1 MAVEHIQIVFF
12 VISLIF
18 IIWEIFKINGISD
31 SQDKRNLY
39 LSLLFLL
46 IGVLVRIVN
55 LDYMAGVNP
64 DEAMA
69 GYESWCLANYGVDS
83 HMVSYPVYM
92 KVWGSGMSALYIYM
106 AMPFVKI
113 FGLSEEVFRLPMS
126 FLGAFAVMFFYW
138 TLRKTQKDTLL
149 VCVLSSFIAITPWHI
164 MKSRYGLDAMVAP
177 DLILIGVC
185 CFMLGYTFYSG
196 WKQTAAY
203 CTGFAILAISAY
215 GYAVSWVVLPI
226 LVILIILFLYKQKA
240 ITPKQIGTGIALMFI
255 IAWPLMYFAGILYLG
270 FDEMKVGAMTIP
282 KLDFNRA
289 NDTGTFILASDNILS
304 EIKNSIPVISKL
316 FLLGTDGISNEIAM
330 PYFGIYYNIVALPF
344 LAYGIWSFLK
354 EKRSEM
360 YLLFIMFAS
369 SCILLVLV
377 GASLVHWNLLWLPL
391 AIFTGYGIY
400 YFAKS
405 FAPCKGL
412 FLSMF
417 SILFLLF
424 LINYFNFK
432 TFKPGF
438 TYYARMI
445 KESTLFVKDKKFDR
459 IYYPHDI
466 VHSIV
471 LFYNPINPRTF
482 DTTVKREGV
491 SIQLANEYANV
502 TFGLPADIVPKKGTA
517 YIVSNKMVP
526 SINLEG
532 FKTNTDSNY
541 TVLWSE

>member
-1 MAVEHIQIVFF
+1 
-12 VISLIF
+12 
-18 IIWEIFKINGISD
+18 
-31 SQDKRNLY
+31 
-39 LSLLFLL
+39 
-46 IGVLVRIVN
+46 
-55 LDYMAGVNP
+55 
-64 DEAMA
+64 
-69 GYESWCLANYGVDS
+69 
-83 HMVSYPVYM
+83 
-92 KVWGSGMSALYIYM
+92 
-106 AMPFVKI
+106 
-113 FGLSEEVFRLPMS
+113 
-126 FLGAFAVMFFYW
+126 
-138 TLRKTQKDTLL
+138 
-149 VCVLSSFIAITPWHI
+149 
-164 MKSRYGLDAMVAP
+164 
-177 DLILIGVC
+177 
-185 CFMLGYTFYSG
+185 
-196 WKQTAAY
+196 
-203 CTGFAILAISAY
+203 
-215 GYAVSWVVLPI
+215 
-226 LVILIILFLYKQKA
+226 
-240 ITPKQIGTGIALMFI
+240 
-255 IAWPLMYFAGILYLG
+255 
-270 FDEMKVGAMTIP
+270 
-282 KLDFNRA
+282 
-289 NDTGTFILASDNILS
+289 
-304 EIKNSIPVISKL
+304 
-316 FLLGTDGISNEIAM
+316 M

-344 LAYGIWSFLK
+344 LAYGIWYFLK

-424 LINYFNFK
+424 LINYFYFK